1 MKNIIPV
8 ILLKELVILP
18 NQEIKIEL
26 NNKLS
31 KLTIKNAINNNDSRI
46 LVIAPIDKIE
56 EDPSVDDLP
65 KVGVIAKIKNKIQL
79 PNGNLR
85 VTIRGL
91 NRVLINKYKTSTYN
105 ENLLDSEIE
114 KLELPK
120 FDKIEEEAVK
130 RRLIESLKEYIDSSD
145 NISNSILNTVS
156 ETNKLDRITDIITSF
171 LPLKIEQKLAY
182 MQNINPLNR
191 AIKLI
196 NDINEEIKVI
206 KLDDKLDDLVQEE
219 LDNNQKEYILKEKIK
234 AIRKELGEDRFLEEE
249 TKKFKQTLNSLK
261 IDKSIKDKFS
271 HEIKKLEILSET
283 SPEMSVQRN
292 YLDLVLNLPW
302 NKETKDESDFLKV
315 QDVLNK
321 THYGLKEIKVRIAEY
336 VAVKK
341 INKDIKSPIICLV
354 GPPGVGK
361 TSVAMSIAKALNKKF
376 YKISV
381 GGLNDSTEL
390 IGSRRT
396 YLGANPGK
404 IIQGLRKCKTK
415 NPVLLIDEVD
425 KMVKDYKGD
434 PASTL
439 LEIIDPVQNRF
450 FVDNYVEEPFDLSN
464 VLFILTANN
473 INDIPLPIIDR
484 VEIIEINSYT
494 LFEKKDIAK
503 NYLLPR
509 IYEEHKI
516 NSDKI
521 KFSDQIIYFLV
532 KNYTQEAGVR
542 ELERV
547 LASLVRKMIINNLM
561 VLNENK
567 IIKLLGKI
575 KYNDFNDEIL
585 NSPGIVNSL
594 AITNNGGEVVRLETI
609 KYRGNGKIINSGY
622 LGKITEESINVAL
635 GYIKSNHHFSLNN
648 WDLHVHFLNAGVK
661 KDGPSA
667 GVSIVTS
674 MISLFTKKEVPANI
688 AFTGEITLNGQ
699 VLKVGGLKEKL
710 IGAYNKGISI
720 VFIPNS
726 NVKDLEELPKE
737 ILDNIEIVVVK
748 NYREIYTKL
757 FK

>member
-1 MKNIIPV
+1 MQKV
-8 ILLKELVILP
+8 Y
-18 NQEIKIEL
+18 
-26 NNKLS
+26 NN
-31 KLTIKNAINNNDSRI
+31 
-46 LVIAPIDKIE
+46 
-56 EDPSVDDLP
+56 
-65 KVGVIAKIKNKIQL
+65 
-79 PNGNLR
+79 
-85 VTIRGL
+85 
-91 NRVLINKYKTSTYN
+91 
-105 ENLLDSEIE
+105 
-114 KLELPK
+114 
-120 FDKIEEEAVK
+120 
-130 RRLIESLKEYIDSSD
+130 
-145 NISNSILNTVS
+145 
-156 ETNKLDRITDIITSF
+156 
-171 LPLKIEQKLAY
+171 
-182 MQNINPLNR
+182 
-191 AIKLI
+191 
-196 NDINEEIKVI
+196 
-206 KLDDKLDDLVQEE
+206 
-219 LDNNQKEYILKEKIK
+219 
-234 AIRKELGEDRFLEEE
+234 
-249 TKKFKQTLNSLK
+249 
-261 IDKSIKDKFS
+261 
-271 HEIKKLEILSET
+271 
-283 SPEMSVQRN
+283 
-292 YLDLVLNLPW
+292 
-302 NKETKDESDFLKV
+302 ESDFLKV